1 MTLQKEILES
11 GLRIYVDSI
20 PSAETSNINVFVGT
34 GSVNEPE
41 ELAGISHALE
51 HCVHVSTKAFSDETK
66 LNNFDGKNAIV
77 SNAETSYNRTVYIS
91 SGPSYKP
98 IIKRMGEILFR
109 ATYTPEAI
117 KNEMSVIR
125 REAYSRREDYE
136 NLHDVSAF
144 YAAFG
149 KPYGRDVIG
158 YADRLNFTTE
168 QLKDYYDRHY
178 VLSNM
183 AVVAV
188 GNVQIEDIVHSISEN
203 FQENKQKVD
212 KVKISEPQCVDADIT
227 GLLQEGSDNAIISLT
242 IPLDKNFV
250 KKYIDQKQLYESAM
264 RVIDNECNRV
274 LRLKKGLS
282 YDGGVIFRND
292 NHKNAWAIQG
302 YVTVDQRNVEKA
314 RKVIQDVLSYDERQ
328 YTNTQISAAI
338 GSRKSS
344 ILSAMDSLEGRS
356 DMHIHRLDHGQEPDD
371 VRTIADSLRNLS
383 NKAIRLAINDISEY
397 ISENKSFTHI
407 SGGSKAVKKAQFLIN
422 PEFIS

>member
-1 MTLQKEILES
+1 MALEKETMNS
-11 GLRIYVDSI
+11 GLRVYVDTISG
-20 PSAETSNINVFVGT
+20 AETSNINVFVGT

-41 ELAGISHALE
+41 DIAGISHALE
-51 HCVHVSTKAFSDETK
+51 HCVHVSTRAFSDETK
-66 LNNFDGKNAIV
+66 LNHFDGKNAIV

-91 SGPSYKP
+91 SGPNIEP
-98 IIKRMGEILFR
+98 IMRRMGEILFR
-109 ATYTPEAI
+109 ASYHPKAI

-158 YADRLNFTTE
+158 YADKLNFTPE
-168 QLKDYYDRHY
+168 QLRDYYDRHY
-178 VLSNM
+178 ILSNM

-188 GNVQIEDIVHSISEN
+188 GNVQIEGIIRSVYKN
-203 FQENKQKVD
+203 FGENKQTANKVNLP
-212 KVKISEPQCVDADIT
+212 EPQCVDADVT
-227 GLLQEGSDNAIISLT
+227 GLFQEGSDNAIISLT
-242 IPLDKNFV
+242 TPLDKNFV
-250 KKYIDQKQLYESAM
+250 KKYINQKQLYESAM

-302 YVTVDQRNVEKA
+302 YVTVDEKNVEKA
-314 RKVIQDVLSYDERQ
+314 RKVIKEVLSYDEKQ
-328 YTNTQISAAI
+328 YTNMQINAAV

-356 DMHIHRLDHGQEPDD
+356 DMHIHRLDHGQEPED
-371 VRTIADSLRNLS
+371 VRNIADSLRNLS
-383 NKAIRLAINDISEY
+383 NRAIRGAINDISEY
-397 ISENKSFTHI
+397 ISESKSFTHI

-422 PEFIS
+422 PEFIA